1 MEDAMPIKIVDEF
14 PKTAMNRKATDVW
27 MAASRGP
34 VSLSDHGT
42 SRFVLLP
49 RDMFDDLTSRAD
61 TRIVRATSETPDDE
75 ADALLKVQDEV
86 IRSDD

>member
-1 MEDAMPIKIVDEF
+1 MNTRIVDEF

-27 MAASRGP
+27 TAATRGP

-42 SRFVLLP
+42 SRFVLMP

-61 TRIVRATSETPDDE
+61 PRIVRATADTPQGE
-75 ADALLKVQDEV
+75 ADALLSVLDEV
-86 IRSDD
+86 INRDD